1 MTKKSDKRPQ
11 LDGIVRRPTRTPVGG
26 FKKKSDIN
34 ENRQKLDE
42 VKDNVKDSE
51 VKFKRM
57 KAVDDEGP
65 LKPIDLSG
73 LDDEETPKKKRR
85 FLFWRRK
92 EKAKK
97 PWTVKRVILRTFA
110 VGGIAVFSITAFL
123 GLKAFFAAQNIIVRD
138 GDGAPALR
146 ANVDPSQLNGEGDG
160 RVNIMLLGIGG
171 ETHKAGDLADSIM
184 VISIDP
190 TNNEAAML
198 SIPRDLY
205 VEVPG
210 YYSTRINAAH
220 AIGED
225 QNHPGGG
232 ITLMKQTLEGILDIP
247 IHYYV
252 RVDFEGFIQ
261 AVDAV
266 GGISINL
273 DEPLYDTNFWWQ
285 YGILD
290 LPAGNN
296 YLDGEKALYVAR
308 SRLTSP
314 RGDFDR
320 TERQRKILVAIKDKA
335 LSLGTFANPLKI
347 SNLIS
352 AAGNH
357 VRTNIQVDEMLRLY
371 EIAKEIDFNS
381 VASVGLDNGPDSY
394 LASQNI
400 GGASVL
406 VPKTGNFQEIQ
417 EFVRELFI
425 DGFIKS
431 EAANIDVLNGTG
443 VAGHSTAVSTE
454 LATYG
459 YQIQT
464 VDAAP
469 TTDYNETIIIDL
481 SKGEN
486 PFTKRYLEQ
495 RFGVAAAASSML
507 PKSITTTADFVII
520 LGQDSVK
527 N

>member
-11 LDGIVRRPTRTPVGG
+11 LDGIVRRPTRTPIGG
-26 FKKKSDIN
+26 FEKTSNIN

-42 VKDNVKDSE
+42 IRKDTKDGGP
-51 VKFKRM
+51 KFKQM
-57 KAVDDEGP
+57 KAVNEQKP
-65 LKPIDLSG
+65 LVPIDLSG
-73 LDDEETPKKKRR
+73 LDDEEAPKKTRR
-85 FLFWRRK
+85 FLFWKRK
-92 EKAKK
+92 AKTKK
-97 PWTVKRVILRTFA
+97 PWTVKRVILRTFM
-110 VGGIAVFSITAFL
+110 VSGIAVFSVGAFL

-138 GDGAPALR
+138 GEGAPALR

-171 ETHKAGDLADSIM
+171 DTHEAGDLADSIL
-184 VISIDP
+184 VVSIDP

-205 VEVPG
+205 VDVPG

-232 ITLMKQTLEGILDIP
+232 IALMRETLEEILDIP
-247 IHYYV
+247 IHYFV

-290 LPAGNN
+290 LPAGEN

-320 TERQRKILVAIKDKA
+320 TERQRKILVAIKEKA

-352 AAGNH
+352 AAGDH

-371 EIAKEIDFNS
+371 EIAQEIDFNS
-381 VASVGLDNGPDSY
+381 VASVGLDNGPESY

-406 VPKTGNFQEIQ
+406 VPRSGDFIEIQ
-417 EFVRELFI
+417 EFVRE
-425 DGFIKS
+425 
-431 EAANIDVLNGTG
+431 
-443 VAGHSTAVSTE
+443 
-454 LATYG
+454 
-459 YQIQT
+459 
-464 VDAAP
+464 
-469 TTDYNETIIIDL
+469 
-481 SKGEN
+481 
-486 PFTKRYLEQ
+486 
-495 RFGVAAAASSML
+495 
-507 PKSITTTADFVII
+507 
-520 LGQDSVK
+520 
-527 N
+527 